1 MKQQW
6 MQLITLMTTKKMSK
20 IKYKEINTLADLRLA
35 KKQLKNKMSNADKN
49 TQEGFLYKTF
59 NNLVNKV
66 EDNSNIISSP
76 IGNGVNTALSF
87 ISGQATQRFKM
98 GTTGKTILSLAV
110 IVAAPIIAK
119 KIQEY
124 VDEKF

>member
-1 MKQQW
+1 
-6 MQLITLMTTKKMSK
+6 MSK

-66 EDNSNIISSP
+66 EDNSTMIASP

-98 GTTGKTILSLAV
+98 GATGKTILSLAV

-119 KIQEY
+119 KIQELI
-124 VDEKF
+124 DERL